1 LLSKFL
7 LFVVAETLEGREG
20 EISEQQIGVQ
30 VFDRLPGYR
39 TAEDNIVRNYA
50 RQLRKRLV
58 EHFAAEGSLEPLRIE
73 IPVGGYVPVFVQVS
87 ESGIAQES
95 EGFPTP
101 VSIETQSVPAH
112 PDGSEHGFALPRDWK
127 RWVLRA
133 SLLAAYSA
141 VLIFLTWTAQAR
153 FRPSHRALGPADAL
167 WSEVFN
173 GTADTYIVP
182 ADAEFNLLEDLSRR
196 PVPLADY
203 IKGGYLDLPLAGVD
217 AHSAAD
223 MRSHSCRTAGVPS
236 TADFPPLPA
245 RSAARR
251 FEEC

>member
-1 LLSKFL
+1 MQREEKLPFSQEVLPDWLQDDPRWSLAQRVVAGAHFARSPLLSKFL

-20 EISEQQIGVQ
+20 EITEQQIGVQ

-50 RQLRKRLV
+50 RQLRKRLA

-87 ESGIAQES
+87 ESGIPQES

-101 VSIETQSVPAH
+101 VSIETQSVLAP
-112 PDGSEHGFALPRDWK
+112 PDDSEHGFALRRNWK

-141 VLIFLTWTAQAR
+141 TAHLPHLDCPRTIPPVAPC
-153 FRPSHRALGPADAL
+153 FRA
-167 WSEVFN
+167 
-173 GTADTYIVP
+173 
-182 ADAEFNLLEDLSRR
+182 
-196 PVPLADY
+196 
-203 IKGGYLDLPLAGVD
+203 
-217 AHSAAD
+217 
-223 MRSHSCRTAGVPS
+223 C
-236 TADFPPLPA
+236 
-245 RSAARR
+245 
-251 FEEC
+251 